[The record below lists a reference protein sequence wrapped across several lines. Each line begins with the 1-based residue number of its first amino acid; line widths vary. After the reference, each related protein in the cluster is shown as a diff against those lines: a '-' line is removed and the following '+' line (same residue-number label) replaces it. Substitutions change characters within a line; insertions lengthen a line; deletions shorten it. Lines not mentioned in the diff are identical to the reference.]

1 LALGVGTD
9 ELSVLRLEGFATS
22 TPRQEP
28 PMSETPISDLRRRML
43 EDKAVCNF
51 IERLLGPPN
60 EGAENKLSDLNMK
73 STLVDESA
81 PRRSSRG
88 CSK

>member
-1 LALGVGTD
+1 MKSANEPVDAGERSAKIGARVGTD

-28 PMSETPISDLRRRML
+28 PMNETPISDLRRRML

-60 EGAENKLSDLNMK
+60 EGAEN
-73 STLVDESA
+73 
-81 PRRSSRG
+81 
-88 CSK
+88 